1 MVWRCRQYTF
11 SFPRPALVMGIL
23 NVTPDSFS
31 DGGRF
36 LDPSAAVD
44 QAQRMVVEG
53 ADLLDVGGEST
64 RPGAPEVE
72 ASEERRRVL
81 PVLERLQ
88 SVVRV
93 PLSIDTRKPEVAAAA
108 LEAGAAL
115 VNDVEA
121 HRTDPEMW
129 RVVARADSGYVAMHM
144 QGTPQTMQAAPS
156 YSDVVGEV
164 GRFLEERLERL
175 SAAGVGR
182 EQVILDPGI
191 GFGKSLNHNLDLIA
205 HLSQLGRFQRPILLG
220 LSRKSFLGRLLGA
233 EVPDRLPGALA
244 GTVWAALQGVQVF
257 RTHDVGATVQ
267 ALRTVEALSSARTQ
281 PA

>member
-44 QAQRMVVEG
+44 QAQRLVAEG
-53 ADLLDVGGEST
+53 ADLVDIGGEST

-81 PVLERLQ
+81 PVVERLQ
-88 SVVRV
+88 AELRV

-108 LEAGAAL
+108 VEAGAAL
-115 VNDVEA
+115 INDVEA
-121 HRTDPEMW
+121 NRTDPEMW
-129 RVVARADSGYVAMHM
+129 QVVARGNCGYVAMHM
-144 QGTPQTMQAAPS
+144 QGTPQTMQSAPS

-164 GRFLEERLERL
+164 GLFLEERLDRL
-175 SAAGVGR
+175 SDAGVGR

-191 GFGKSLNHNLDLIA
+191 GFGKSLGHNLDLIA
-205 HLSQLGRFQRPILLG
+205 HLSQLGRLQRPILLG
-220 LSRKSFLGRLLGA
+220 VSRKSFLGRLLGA

-244 GTVWAALQGVQVF
+244 CTVWAALQGVQVF

-267 ALRTVEALSSARTQ
+267 ALRTVEALTSARTRS
-281 PA
+281 A

>member
-36 LDPSAAVD
+36 LDASAAVD
-44 QAQRMVVEG
+44 QAQRMVAEG
-53 ADLLDVGGEST
+53 ADLVDVGGEST

-88 SVVRV
+88 SVLRV

-108 LEAGAAL
+108 LGAGAAL

-121 HRTDPEMW
+121 NRTEAAMW
-129 RVVARADSGYVAMHM
+129 QVVARENAGYVAMHM

-164 GRFLEERLERL
+164 GGFLEERLERL
-175 SAAGVGR
+175 SAAGLGR

-191 GFGKSLNHNLDLIA
+191 GFGKSLSHNLDLIA
-205 HLSQLGRFQRPILLG
+205 HLSQLSRLQRPILLG

-244 GTVWAALQGVQVF
+244 CTVWAALQGVQVF

-267 ALRTVEALSSARTQ
+267 ALRTVEALASARTR